1 MVKNM
6 SARVA
11 GVGIGVISLGA
22 LDIAA
27 IADGYMPDMMR

>member
-6 SARVA
+6 SARVT
-11 GVGIGVISLGA
+11 GVGNAVGNMVWA

-27 IADGYMPDMMR
+27 IDDVKS